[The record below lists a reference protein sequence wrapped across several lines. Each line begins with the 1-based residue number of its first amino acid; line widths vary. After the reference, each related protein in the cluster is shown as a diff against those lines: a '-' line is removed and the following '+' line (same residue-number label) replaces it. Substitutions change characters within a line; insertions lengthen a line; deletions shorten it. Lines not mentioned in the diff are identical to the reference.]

1 METGGKTPPEAE
13 ALLVF
18 WTFNRSCKFA
28 YFSKILKQRNQVS
41 WVATKLG
48 GGELEQ
54 NWGPPAQALNRH
66 WQSESLFSK

>member
-1 METGGKTPPEAE
+1 MGGHET
-13 ALLVF
+13 
-18 WTFNRSCKFA
+18 
-28 YFSKILKQRNQVS
+28 
-41 WVATKLG
+41 G